1 MTKAY
6 GYLPKNQRILWIAL
20 RIVILGWG
28 VYGLFHGSV
37 VEFLEAIFA
46 IIFTHLWDFFQI
58 FGKKSFIIEVE
69 ASTQTM
75 LSLFIFIAVCIGS
88 TLNNRTTFEHFDI
101 VTHCASGVLS
111 AWFGYDFANIIYRKR
126 GDLGPAMSSLFS
138 LAFALSIAVGWEIYE
153 FSMDK
158 LYGMTLQKG
167 NTDTMVDFISC
178 AVGAVITMLFVS
190 FLRNGIIGKNKEKV
204 KEEQN
209 TAVPT
214 LCYDLPVGVVVACIL
229 AFAVAL
235 YKTYG
240 CFSLI
245 PNFLIM
251 DVYGDTFLQKL
262 PTMLICLAFGAYW
275 ILICVIFMCKALKI
289 FDYKFKCE
297 KTLTIV
303 AFVAGFVMLF
313 AQGLDFSPINYGM
326 FMFSFALLLGTF
338 HGYKVPHKIF
348 FGLAILFTF
357 IFGISG
363 IISVVDYYDNTS
375 TDKIQIYAFVSRLV
389 SALIFYIFYGLLEK
403 FSSEYEGIEE

>member
-6 GYLPKNQRILWIAL
+6 GYLPKNQRILWLTL
-20 RIVILGWG
+20 RIVILCWG
-28 VYGLFHGSV
+28 IYGLFHGSV

-178 AVGAVITMLFVS
+178 AVGAVITMLFVA

-204 KEEQN
+204 KEERRLEN
-209 TAVPT
+209 EKR
-214 LCYDLPVGVVVACIL
+214 LLKDK
-229 AFAVAL
+229 L
-235 YKTYG
+235 Y
-240 CFSLI
+240 L
-245 PNFLIM
+245 
-251 DVYGDTFLQKL
+251 
-262 PTMLICLAFGAYW
+262 
-275 ILICVIFMCKALKI
+275 
-289 FDYKFKCE
+289 DYINSKEE
-297 KTLTIV
+297 K
-303 AFVAGFVMLF
+303 
-313 AQGLDFSPINYGM
+313 
-326 FMFSFALLLGTF
+326 
-338 HGYKVPHKIF
+338 
-348 FGLAILFTF
+348 
-357 IFGISG
+357 
-363 IISVVDYYDNTS
+363 
-375 TDKIQIYAFVSRLV
+375 
-389 SALIFYIFYGLLEK
+389 
-403 FSSEYEGIEE
+403 

>member
-6 GYLPKNQRILWIAL
+6 GYLPKNQRILWLAL
-20 RIVILGWG
+20 RIIILCWG

-178 AVGAVITMLFVS
+178 AIGAVITMLFVA

-204 KEEQN
+204 KEERRLEN
-209 TAVPT
+209 EKR
-214 LCYDLPVGVVVACIL
+214 LLKDK
-229 AFAVAL
+229 L
-235 YKTYG
+235 Y
-240 CFSLI
+240 L
-245 PNFLIM
+245 
-251 DVYGDTFLQKL
+251 
-262 PTMLICLAFGAYW
+262 
-275 ILICVIFMCKALKI
+275 
-289 FDYKFKCE
+289 DYINSKEE
-297 KTLTIV
+297 K
-303 AFVAGFVMLF
+303 
-313 AQGLDFSPINYGM
+313 
-326 FMFSFALLLGTF
+326 
-338 HGYKVPHKIF
+338 
-348 FGLAILFTF
+348 
-357 IFGISG
+357 
-363 IISVVDYYDNTS
+363 
-375 TDKIQIYAFVSRLV
+375 
-389 SALIFYIFYGLLEK
+389 
-403 FSSEYEGIEE
+403 

>member
-6 GYLPKNQRILWIAL
+6 GYLPKNQRILWLAL
-20 RIVILGWG
+20 RIIILCWG

-178 AVGAVITMLFVS
+178 AVGAVITMLFVA

-204 KEEQN
+204 KEERRLEN
-209 TAVPT
+209 EKR
-214 LCYDLPVGVVVACIL
+214 LLKDK
-229 AFAVAL
+229 L
-235 YKTYG
+235 Y
-240 CFSLI
+240 L
-245 PNFLIM
+245 
-251 DVYGDTFLQKL
+251 
-262 PTMLICLAFGAYW
+262 
-275 ILICVIFMCKALKI
+275 
-289 FDYKFKCE
+289 DYINSKEE
-297 KTLTIV
+297 K
-303 AFVAGFVMLF
+303 
-313 AQGLDFSPINYGM
+313 
-326 FMFSFALLLGTF
+326 
-338 HGYKVPHKIF
+338 
-348 FGLAILFTF
+348 
-357 IFGISG
+357 
-363 IISVVDYYDNTS
+363 
-375 TDKIQIYAFVSRLV
+375 
-389 SALIFYIFYGLLEK
+389 
-403 FSSEYEGIEE
+403 

>member
-158 LYGMTLQKG
+158 IYGMTLQKG

-190 FLRNGIIGKNKEKV
+190 FLRNGVIGKNKEKV
-204 KEEQN
+204 KEERRLQN
-209 TAVPT
+209 EKR
-214 LCYDLPVGVVVACIL
+214 LLKDK
-229 AFAVAL
+229 L
-235 YKTYG
+235 YAEY
-240 CFSLI
+240 
-245 PNFLIM
+245 
-251 DVYGDTFLQKL
+251 
-262 PTMLICLAFGAYW
+262 
-275 ILICVIFMCKALKI
+275 
-289 FDYKFKCE
+289 
-297 KTLTIV
+297 
-303 AFVAGFVMLF
+303 
-313 AQGLDFSPINYGM
+313 IN
-326 FMFSFALLLGTF
+326 S
-338 HGYKVPHKIF
+338 K
-348 FGLAILFTF
+348 
-357 IFGISG
+357 
-363 IISVVDYYDNTS
+363 
-375 TDKIQIYAFVSRLV
+375 
-389 SALIFYIFYGLLEK
+389 
-403 FSSEYEGIEE
+403 EEA

>member
-178 AVGAVITMLFVS
+178 AVGAVVTMLFVA

-204 KEEQN
+204 KEERRLQN
-209 TAVPT
+209 EKR
-214 LCYDLPVGVVVACIL
+214 LLKDK
-229 AFAVAL
+229 L
-235 YKTYG
+235 Y
-240 CFSLI
+240 L
-245 PNFLIM
+245 
-251 DVYGDTFLQKL
+251 
-262 PTMLICLAFGAYW
+262 
-275 ILICVIFMCKALKI
+275 
-289 FDYKFKCE
+289 DYIKSK
-297 KTLTIV
+297 
-303 AFVAGFVMLF
+303 
-313 AQGLDFSPINYGM
+313 
-326 FMFSFALLLGTF
+326 
-338 HGYKVPHKIF
+338 
-348 FGLAILFTF
+348 
-357 IFGISG
+357 
-363 IISVVDYYDNTS
+363 
-375 TDKIQIYAFVSRLV
+375 
-389 SALIFYIFYGLLEK
+389 
-403 FSSEYEGIEE
+403 EED

>member
-20 RIVILGWG
+20 RIIILGWG

-178 AVGAVITMLFVS
+178 AIGAVVTMLLVAFY
-190 FLRNGIIGKNKEKV
+190 RNGIIGKNKEQV
-204 KEEQN
+204 KEERRLEN
-209 TAVPT
+209 EKR
-214 LCYDLPVGVVVACIL
+214 LLKDK
-229 AFAVAL
+229 L
-235 YKTYG
+235 YAEY
-240 CFSLI
+240 
-245 PNFLIM
+245 
-251 DVYGDTFLQKL
+251 
-262 PTMLICLAFGAYW
+262 
-275 ILICVIFMCKALKI
+275 
-289 FDYKFKCE
+289 
-297 KTLTIV
+297 
-303 AFVAGFVMLF
+303 
-313 AQGLDFSPINYGM
+313 IN
-326 FMFSFALLLGTF
+326 S
-338 HGYKVPHKIF
+338 K
-348 FGLAILFTF
+348 
-357 IFGISG
+357 
-363 IISVVDYYDNTS
+363 
-375 TDKIQIYAFVSRLV
+375 
-389 SALIFYIFYGLLEK
+389 
-403 FSSEYEGIEE
+403 EED

>member
-6 GYLPKNQRILWIAL
+6 GYLPKNQRILWLAL
-20 RIVILGWG
+20 RIIILGWG

-75 LSLFIFIAVCIGS
+75 LTLFIFIAVCVGS

-101 VTHCASGVLS
+101 VTHFASGVLS

-126 GDLGPAMSSLFS
+126 GNLGPAMSSLFS

-178 AVGAVITMLFVS
+178 AVGAVITMLFVA

-204 KEEQN
+204 KEERRFEN
-209 TAVPT
+209 EKR
-214 LCYDLPVGVVVACIL
+214 LLKDK
-229 AFAVAL
+229 L
-235 YKTYG
+235 Y
-240 CFSLI
+240 L
-245 PNFLIM
+245 
-251 DVYGDTFLQKL
+251 
-262 PTMLICLAFGAYW
+262 
-275 ILICVIFMCKALKI
+275 
-289 FDYKFKCE
+289 DYINSKEE
-297 KTLTIV
+297 K
-303 AFVAGFVMLF
+303 
-313 AQGLDFSPINYGM
+313 
-326 FMFSFALLLGTF
+326 
-338 HGYKVPHKIF
+338 
-348 FGLAILFTF
+348 
-357 IFGISG
+357 
-363 IISVVDYYDNTS
+363 
-375 TDKIQIYAFVSRLV
+375 
-389 SALIFYIFYGLLEK
+389 
-403 FSSEYEGIEE
+403 

>member
-6 GYLPKNQRILWIAL
+6 GYLPKNQRILWLIL

-153 FSMDK
+153 FSMDM

-178 AVGAVITMLFVS
+178 AIGAVITMLFVA

-204 KEEQN
+204 KEERRLEN
-209 TAVPT
+209 EKR
-214 LCYDLPVGVVVACIL
+214 LLKDK
-229 AFAVAL
+229 L
-235 YKTYG
+235 Y
-240 CFSLI
+240 L
-245 PNFLIM
+245 
-251 DVYGDTFLQKL
+251 
-262 PTMLICLAFGAYW
+262 
-275 ILICVIFMCKALKI
+275 
-289 FDYKFKCE
+289 DYINSKEE
-297 KTLTIV
+297 K
-303 AFVAGFVMLF
+303 
-313 AQGLDFSPINYGM
+313 
-326 FMFSFALLLGTF
+326 
-338 HGYKVPHKIF
+338 
-348 FGLAILFTF
+348 
-357 IFGISG
+357 
-363 IISVVDYYDNTS
+363 
-375 TDKIQIYAFVSRLV
+375 
-389 SALIFYIFYGLLEK
+389 
-403 FSSEYEGIEE
+403 

>member
-6 GYLPKNQRILWIAL
+6 GYLPKKQRILWIIL

-178 AVGAVITMLFVS
+178 AVGAVITMLFVA

-204 KEEQN
+204 KEERRLEN
-209 TAVPT
+209 EKR
-214 LCYDLPVGVVVACIL
+214 LLKDK
-229 AFAVAL
+229 L
-235 YKTYG
+235 Y
-240 CFSLI
+240 L
-245 PNFLIM
+245 
-251 DVYGDTFLQKL
+251 
-262 PTMLICLAFGAYW
+262 
-275 ILICVIFMCKALKI
+275 
-289 FDYKFKCE
+289 DYINSKE
-297 KTLTIV
+297 K
-303 AFVAGFVMLF
+303 
-313 AQGLDFSPINYGM
+313 
-326 FMFSFALLLGTF
+326 
-338 HGYKVPHKIF
+338 K
-348 FGLAILFTF
+348 
-357 IFGISG
+357 
-363 IISVVDYYDNTS
+363 
-375 TDKIQIYAFVSRLV
+375 
-389 SALIFYIFYGLLEK
+389 
-403 FSSEYEGIEE
+403 

>member
-6 GYLPKNQRILWIAL
+6 GYLPKKQRILWIIL

-178 AVGAVITMLFVS
+178 AVGAVITMLFVA

-204 KEEQN
+204 KEERRLEN
-209 TAVPT
+209 EKR
-214 LCYDLPVGVVVACIL
+214 LLKDK
-229 AFAVAL
+229 L
-235 YKTYG
+235 Y
-240 CFSLI
+240 L
-245 PNFLIM
+245 
-251 DVYGDTFLQKL
+251 
-262 PTMLICLAFGAYW
+262 
-275 ILICVIFMCKALKI
+275 
-289 FDYKFKCE
+289 DYINSKEE
-297 KTLTIV
+297 K
-303 AFVAGFVMLF
+303 
-313 AQGLDFSPINYGM
+313 
-326 FMFSFALLLGTF
+326 
-338 HGYKVPHKIF
+338 
-348 FGLAILFTF
+348 
-357 IFGISG
+357 
-363 IISVVDYYDNTS
+363 
-375 TDKIQIYAFVSRLV
+375 
-389 SALIFYIFYGLLEK
+389 
-403 FSSEYEGIEE
+403 

>member
-6 GYLPKNQRILWIAL
+6 GYLPKNQRILWLTL
-20 RIVILGWG
+20 RIVILCWG

-153 FSMDK
+153 FSVDK

-178 AVGAVITMLFVS
+178 AIGAVITMLFVA

-204 KEEQN
+204 KEE
-209 TAVPT
+209 
-214 LCYDLPVGVVVACIL
+214 
-229 AFAVAL
+229 
-235 YKTYG
+235 
-240 CFSLI
+240 
-245 PNFLIM
+245 
-251 DVYGDTFLQKL
+251 
-262 PTMLICLAFGAYW
+262 
-275 ILICVIFMCKALKI
+275 
-289 FDYKFKCE
+289 
-297 KTLTIV
+297 
-303 AFVAGFVMLF
+303 
-313 AQGLDFSPINYGM
+313 
-326 FMFSFALLLGTF
+326 
-338 HGYKVPHKIF
+338 
-348 FGLAILFTF
+348 
-357 IFGISG
+357 
-363 IISVVDYYDNTS
+363 
-375 TDKIQIYAFVSRLV
+375 RR
-389 SALIFYIFYGLLEK
+389 LEK
-403 FSSEYEGIEE
+403 EKRLLKDKLYLDYINSKEEK

>member
-46 IIFTHLWDFFQI
+46 FIFTHLWDFFQI

-178 AVGAVITMLFVS
+178 AIGAVITMLFVA

-204 KEEQN
+204 KEERRLEN
-209 TAVPT
+209 EKR
-214 LCYDLPVGVVVACIL
+214 LLKDK
-229 AFAVAL
+229 L
-235 YKTYG
+235 Y
-240 CFSLI
+240 L
-245 PNFLIM
+245 
-251 DVYGDTFLQKL
+251 
-262 PTMLICLAFGAYW
+262 
-275 ILICVIFMCKALKI
+275 
-289 FDYKFKCE
+289 DYINSKEE
-297 KTLTIV
+297 K
-303 AFVAGFVMLF
+303 
-313 AQGLDFSPINYGM
+313 
-326 FMFSFALLLGTF
+326 
-338 HGYKVPHKIF
+338 
-348 FGLAILFTF
+348 
-357 IFGISG
+357 
-363 IISVVDYYDNTS
+363 
-375 TDKIQIYAFVSRLV
+375 
-389 SALIFYIFYGLLEK
+389 
-403 FSSEYEGIEE
+403 

>member
-6 GYLPKNQRILWIAL
+6 GYLPKNQRILWLTL
-20 RIVILGWG
+20 RIVILCWG

-75 LSLFIFIAVCIGS
+75 LTLFIFIAVCVGS

-101 VTHCASGVLS
+101 VTHFASGVLS

-178 AVGAVITMLFVS
+178 AVGAVITMLFVA

-204 KEEQN
+204 KEERRFEN
-209 TAVPT
+209 EKR
-214 LCYDLPVGVVVACIL
+214 LLKDK
-229 AFAVAL
+229 L
-235 YKTYG
+235 Y
-240 CFSLI
+240 L
-245 PNFLIM
+245 
-251 DVYGDTFLQKL
+251 
-262 PTMLICLAFGAYW
+262 
-275 ILICVIFMCKALKI
+275 
-289 FDYKFKCE
+289 DYINSKEE
-297 KTLTIV
+297 K
-303 AFVAGFVMLF
+303 
-313 AQGLDFSPINYGM
+313 
-326 FMFSFALLLGTF
+326 
-338 HGYKVPHKIF
+338 
-348 FGLAILFTF
+348 
-357 IFGISG
+357 
-363 IISVVDYYDNTS
+363 
-375 TDKIQIYAFVSRLV
+375 
-389 SALIFYIFYGLLEK
+389 
-403 FSSEYEGIEE
+403 

>member
-6 GYLPKNQRILWIAL
+6 GYLPKNQRILWLTL
-20 RIVILGWG
+20 RIVILCWG

-178 AVGAVITMLFVS
+178 AVGAVITMLFVA

-204 KEEQN
+204 KEERRLEN
-209 TAVPT
+209 EKR
-214 LCYDLPVGVVVACIL
+214 LLKDK
-229 AFAVAL
+229 L
-235 YKTYG
+235 Y
-240 CFSLI
+240 L
-245 PNFLIM
+245 
-251 DVYGDTFLQKL
+251 
-262 PTMLICLAFGAYW
+262 
-275 ILICVIFMCKALKI
+275 
-289 FDYKFKCE
+289 DYINSKE
-297 KTLTIV
+297 K
-303 AFVAGFVMLF
+303 
-313 AQGLDFSPINYGM
+313 
-326 FMFSFALLLGTF
+326 
-338 HGYKVPHKIF
+338 K
-348 FGLAILFTF
+348 
-357 IFGISG
+357 
-363 IISVVDYYDNTS
+363 
-375 TDKIQIYAFVSRLV
+375 
-389 SALIFYIFYGLLEK
+389 
-403 FSSEYEGIEE
+403 

>member
-6 GYLPKNQRILWIAL
+6 GYLPKNQRILWLIL

-28 VYGLFHGSV
+28 IYGLFHGSV

-153 FSMDK
+153 FSMDM

-178 AVGAVITMLFVS
+178 AIGAVITMLFVA
-190 FLRNGIIGKNKEKV
+190 FLRNGIIGKNKEQV
-204 KEEQN
+204 KEERRLEN
-209 TAVPT
+209 EKR
-214 LCYDLPVGVVVACIL
+214 LLKDK
-229 AFAVAL
+229 L
-235 YKTYG
+235 Y
-240 CFSLI
+240 
-245 PNFLIM
+245 
-251 DVYGDTFLQKL
+251 
-262 PTMLICLAFGAYW
+262 
-275 ILICVIFMCKALKI
+275 
-289 FDYKFKCE
+289 FDYINSKEE
-297 KTLTIV
+297 K
-303 AFVAGFVMLF
+303 
-313 AQGLDFSPINYGM
+313 
-326 FMFSFALLLGTF
+326 
-338 HGYKVPHKIF
+338 
-348 FGLAILFTF
+348 
-357 IFGISG
+357 
-363 IISVVDYYDNTS
+363 
-375 TDKIQIYAFVSRLV
+375 
-389 SALIFYIFYGLLEK
+389 
-403 FSSEYEGIEE
+403 

>member
-6 GYLPKNQRILWIAL
+6 GYLPKNQRILWLAL
-20 RIVILGWG
+20 RIIILGWG

-75 LSLFIFIAVCIGS
+75 LTLFIFIAVCVGS

-101 VTHCASGVLS
+101 VTHFASGVLS

-158 LYGMTLQKG
+158 LYGMTLQKD

-178 AVGAVITMLFVS
+178 AVGAVITMLFVA

-204 KEEQN
+204 KEERRFEN
-209 TAVPT
+209 EKR
-214 LCYDLPVGVVVACIL
+214 LLKDK
-229 AFAVAL
+229 L
-235 YKTYG
+235 Y
-240 CFSLI
+240 L
-245 PNFLIM
+245 
-251 DVYGDTFLQKL
+251 
-262 PTMLICLAFGAYW
+262 
-275 ILICVIFMCKALKI
+275 
-289 FDYKFKCE
+289 DYINSKEE
-297 KTLTIV
+297 K
-303 AFVAGFVMLF
+303 
-313 AQGLDFSPINYGM
+313 
-326 FMFSFALLLGTF
+326 
-338 HGYKVPHKIF
+338 
-348 FGLAILFTF
+348 
-357 IFGISG
+357 
-363 IISVVDYYDNTS
+363 
-375 TDKIQIYAFVSRLV
+375 
-389 SALIFYIFYGLLEK
+389 
-403 FSSEYEGIEE
+403 

>member
-20 RIVILGWG
+20 RIIILGWG

-178 AVGAVITMLFVS
+178 AVGAVVTMLFVA
-190 FLRNGIIGKNKEKV
+190 FLRNGIIGKNKEQV
-204 KEEQN
+204 KEERRLQN
-209 TAVPT
+209 EKR
-214 LCYDLPVGVVVACIL
+214 LLKDK
-229 AFAVAL
+229 L
-235 YKTYG
+235 Y
-240 CFSLI
+240 L
-245 PNFLIM
+245 
-251 DVYGDTFLQKL
+251 
-262 PTMLICLAFGAYW
+262 
-275 ILICVIFMCKALKI
+275 
-289 FDYKFKCE
+289 DYIKSK
-297 KTLTIV
+297 
-303 AFVAGFVMLF
+303 
-313 AQGLDFSPINYGM
+313 
-326 FMFSFALLLGTF
+326 
-338 HGYKVPHKIF
+338 
-348 FGLAILFTF
+348 
-357 IFGISG
+357 
-363 IISVVDYYDNTS
+363 
-375 TDKIQIYAFVSRLV
+375 
-389 SALIFYIFYGLLEK
+389 
-403 FSSEYEGIEE
+403 EED

>member
-6 GYLPKNQRILWIAL
+6 GYLPKNQRILWLAL
-20 RIVILGWG
+20 RIIILCWG

-111 AWFGYDFANIIYRKR
+111 AWFGYDFANILYRKR

-138 LAFALSIAVGWEIYE
+138 LAFAVSIAVGWEIYE

-178 AVGAVITMLFVS
+178 AVGAVITMLFVA

-204 KEEQN
+204 KEERRLEN
-209 TAVPT
+209 EKR
-214 LCYDLPVGVVVACIL
+214 LLKDK
-229 AFAVAL
+229 L
-235 YKTYG
+235 Y
-240 CFSLI
+240 L
-245 PNFLIM
+245 
-251 DVYGDTFLQKL
+251 
-262 PTMLICLAFGAYW
+262 
-275 ILICVIFMCKALKI
+275 
-289 FDYKFKCE
+289 DYINSKEE
-297 KTLTIV
+297 K
-303 AFVAGFVMLF
+303 
-313 AQGLDFSPINYGM
+313 
-326 FMFSFALLLGTF
+326 
-338 HGYKVPHKIF
+338 
-348 FGLAILFTF
+348 
-357 IFGISG
+357 
-363 IISVVDYYDNTS
+363 
-375 TDKIQIYAFVSRLV
+375 
-389 SALIFYIFYGLLEK
+389 
-403 FSSEYEGIEE
+403 

>member
-178 AVGAVITMLFVS
+178 AVGAVVTMLFVS
-190 FLRNGIIGKNKEKV
+190 FLRNGVIGKNKEKV
-204 KEEQN
+204 KEERRLQN
-209 TAVPT
+209 EKR
-214 LCYDLPVGVVVACIL
+214 LLKDK
-229 AFAVAL
+229 L
-235 YKTYG
+235 YAEY
-240 CFSLI
+240 
-245 PNFLIM
+245 
-251 DVYGDTFLQKL
+251 
-262 PTMLICLAFGAYW
+262 
-275 ILICVIFMCKALKI
+275 
-289 FDYKFKCE
+289 
-297 KTLTIV
+297 
-303 AFVAGFVMLF
+303 
-313 AQGLDFSPINYGM
+313 IN
-326 FMFSFALLLGTF
+326 S
-338 HGYKVPHKIF
+338 K
-348 FGLAILFTF
+348 
-357 IFGISG
+357 
-363 IISVVDYYDNTS
+363 
-375 TDKIQIYAFVSRLV
+375 
-389 SALIFYIFYGLLEK
+389 
-403 FSSEYEGIEE
+403 EED